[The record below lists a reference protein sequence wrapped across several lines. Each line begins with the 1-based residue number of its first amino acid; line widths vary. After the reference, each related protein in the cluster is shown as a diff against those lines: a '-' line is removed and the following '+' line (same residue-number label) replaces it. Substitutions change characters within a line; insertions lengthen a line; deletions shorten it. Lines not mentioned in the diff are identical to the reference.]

1 MKKYSFLLKQVIR
14 ILTIGATI
22 GLVVALFQFCM
33 VQLTHF
39 LQDVF
44 VYHVLWKTI
53 AFFIALPILIFYSY
67 LFTSNNANIRG
78 GGIPQLENNLKH
90 HPERLQWIKDL
101 PMMFFS
107 SLCSFCAYGTLG
119 AEGPSV
125 VLGGNSALMIN
136 AFFHEEDNES
146 VWIGAGAAF
155 GCAFQSPIAGFVYC
169 VEELLE
175 KITLKGIL
183 KTIGIVFMSYLVIH
197 FLFPHAT
204 VSFEIATF
212 LTIDLWYFVPIIVV
226 MNFIFGTLF
235 VKGIVIIKDY
245 LKNHPNSFY
254 NKYKVILFYVITIAL
269 AFFLGKYMGSGS
281 SFLGILPN
289 ETLWYVLLGLSFFR
303 LILTIHGSTSSVSG
317 GIVIPQLAIG
327 GAVGMFIIM
336 VLHELFHISLEYA
349 PEVILLSM
357 LSFYVVVMETPF
369 TGIALIFAFVPLE
382 TAIRILP
389 FGIVIMF
396 LSRFISFLNRYG
408 DLYDIL
414 KKYL

>member
-67 LFTSNNANIRG
+67 LFTSNNANIR
-78 GGIPQLENNLKH
+78 
-90 HPERLQWIKDL
+90 
-101 PMMFFS
+101 
-107 SLCSFCAYGTLG
+107 
-119 AEGPSV
+119 
-125 VLGGNSALMIN
+125 GNSALMIN